1 MRRCNWIIYL
11 AVCCMGINVYFY
23 NEDME
28 KAYAETNTN
37 IDELAP
43 NDYQGK
49 STDKNTDLLDDDT
62 SSVSKSEIPEEQKQL
77 TFDGEK
83 TFSADD
89 VKKKLFQKAATNKIE
104 QNAEQLGLFAG
115 DEEISQGGVSEET
128 LPDTTSSLSLFL
140 GILITVCIVLLGIVL
155 TVFYR
160 QQNKGKERG
169 DKYESF

>member
-1 MRRCNWIIYL
+1 MRRCKWIIYL
-11 AVCCMGINVYFY
+11 VVCFMGINVYFY
-23 NEDME
+23 NEDVK

-49 STDKNTDLLDDDT
+49 STDKNTDLLDEDA

-83 TFSADD
+83 TFSADE
-89 VKKKLFQKAATNKIE
+89 VKEKLFQKAATNKIE

-115 DEEISQGGVSEET
+115 DEEISQGGASEET
-128 LPDTTSSLSLFL
+128 LPDATSSLSLFL
-140 GILITVCIVLLGIVL
+140 GILIAVCIVLLGIVL

-160 QQNKGKERG
+160 TAKQGERKGR
-169 DKYESF
+169 

>member
-1 MRRCNWIIYL
+1 MKRCKWIIYL
-11 AVCCMGINVYFY
+11 VICFMGINVYFY
-23 NEDME
+23 NEAVK

-43 NDYQGK
+43 NDYEGK
-49 STDKNTDLLDDDT
+49 STDKNTDLLDEDA
-62 SSVSKSEIPEEQKQL
+62 SSSSKSEIPEEQKQL
-77 TFDGEK
+77 IFDGKK

-89 VKKKLFQKAATNKIE
+89 VKEKLFQKAATNKIE

-115 DEEISQGGVSEET
+115 DDEIRQAGVSEET

-140 GILITVCIVLLGIVL
+140 GILIAVCITLLGIVL

-160 QQNKGKERG
+160 TAKQGERKGQ
-169 DKYESF
+169 